1 MRKCAVDRDYQNDQK
16 LCLCDGICSLYGTVQ
31 GVSCMRKCAVD
42 CDCQN
47 DRKLCLCDG
56 ICSLY
61 CTVCRV

>member
-1 MRKCAVDRDYQNDQK
+1 
-16 LCLCDGICSLYGTVQ
+16 VQ

-42 CDCQN
+42 RDCQN

-56 ICSLY
+56 ICSLS